1 LQTIDRIASSRAPV
15 LITGESGTGK
25 ELVARALHAGGSRAD
40 RPFVAINCA
49 AIPEALFEAEL
60 FGHTRGAFTGA
71 VAVRP
76 GVFEAADHGTLFL
89 DEIGDIPPALQAKL
103 LRVLETGEVVRLG
116 ANEPRHV
123 DVRIVAA
130 TNRDLVEDVRERRFR
145 EDLYYRLFVCPIVV
159 PPLRDRPEDIPILVS
174 HYLETLSARE
184 KRARPALM
192 PAALDKLL
200 SYDWP
205 GNVRELIAV
214 LQRAVLLGQ
223 AGVIDES
230 AIEVGGSG
238 RPLISPY
245 RDAKREFERTYYEAL
260 LRTSSGQISRAAKLA
275 HKTRKEIYDAMKRLG
290 FQRELFRSDQPGYD

>member
-1 LQTIDRIASSRAPV
+1 
-15 LITGESGTGK
+15 
-25 ELVARALHAGGSRAD
+25 
-40 RPFVAINCA
+40 
-49 AIPEALFEAEL
+49 
-60 FGHTRGAFTGA
+60 
-71 VAVRP
+71 
-76 GVFEAADHGTLFL
+76 
-89 DEIGDIPPALQAKL
+89 
-103 LRVLETGEVVRLG
+103 VRLG
-116 ANEPRHV
+116 ANEARHV

-223 AGVIDES
+223 AGVIEES